1 MHNSLKELHTPSSSS
16 NTHQAVMAPLRCVC
30 VCWPGEIILRVY
42 IVVLLCAQRAIY
54 QQSER
59 ASAIVVFCL
68 RFGPAQTASNHFP
81 PFCRS
86 TRRAQAPLLNLC
98 VSQVFTEN
106 GSLGKTPCSLFRAS
120 LSPAHHRDKNE
131 IHIRLAAPRLGQR
144 LHRYFQTVF

>member
-1 MHNSLKELHTPSSSS
+1 MRAELFTS
-16 NTHQAVMAPLRCVC
+16 
-30 VCWPGEIILRVY
+30 
-42 IVVLLCAQRAIY
+42 
-54 QQSER
+54 R

-106 GSLGKTPCSLFRAS
+106 GSLGKTLFRAS
-120 LSPAHHRDKNE
+120 LSPAPETKMKYTSALHHDWVNDCIIIFK
-131 IHIRLAAPRLGQR
+131 
-144 LHRYFQTVF
+144 